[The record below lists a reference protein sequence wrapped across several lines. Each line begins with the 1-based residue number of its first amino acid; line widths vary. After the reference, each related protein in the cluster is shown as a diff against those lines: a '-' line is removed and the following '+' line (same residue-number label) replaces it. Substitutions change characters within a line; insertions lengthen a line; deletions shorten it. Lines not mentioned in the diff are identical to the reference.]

1 MTYDYDFKGSREL
14 TPVEIKD
21 FTLEQLRLIFE
32 IRAADIDVFIGVG
45 NGRLQLSSG
54 VESAC
59 LNGAIV
65 QVNLETSVLDDV
77 MEDESFQYALK
88 QERCPTCGELLEDA
102 A

>member
-32 IRAADIDVFIGVG
+32 IRAADIEIFIGVA
-45 NGRLQLSSG
+45 NGRLQLTG
-54 VESAC
+54 EVENAC
-59 LNGAIV
+59 LNGAMV
-65 QVNLETSVLDDV
+65 QVNLKTSVLDDV
-77 MEDESFQYALK
+77 MEDESFQHAF
-88 QERCPTCGELLEDA
+88 GESQEDA